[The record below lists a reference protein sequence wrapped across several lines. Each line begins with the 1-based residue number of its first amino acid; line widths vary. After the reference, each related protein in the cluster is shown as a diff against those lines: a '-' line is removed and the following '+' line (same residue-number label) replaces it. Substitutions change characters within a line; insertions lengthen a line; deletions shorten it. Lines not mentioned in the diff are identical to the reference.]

1 MSRRDI
7 YYWKCD
13 RPAAFHNTAIRGG
26 DAGEIAR
33 QLADALRAHFY
44 AREVS
49 VKPGAGQGNH
59 LTFEADVDGAAMFVR
74 VENGP
79 EKDGHLEIES
89 RIAEMVRATGVPVPK
104 VLGCDA
110 SRTTVPFAWQALE
123 LVAAADLNQCLKRGE
138 LDEARI
144 AFDIGAAVARWQALR
159 FPGFGVLEADTD
171 GALRGGHA
179 RYADYY
185 NLQLARHL
193 SFLVERQ
200 FLSGDERREIEREI
214 AGHNGLFEHAGGC
227 FVHKDLALWNVLG
240 TRDRIA
246 AFIDFD
252 DSIAGDEMD
261 DLSLLACFH
270 DAGFVGRAIEGYRSM
285 RPLPAEHERRLWLH
299 LARNMIVKAVI
310 RVGSGY
316 FDRDDGFFLI
326 AAGGSGRSLKET
338 TRARLSFALR
348 ALAEGWPV
356 ARLA

>member
-26 DAGEIAR
+26 DAGEVAR
-33 QLADALRAHFY
+33 QLEDAMRAHFA
-44 AREVS
+44 ARAADVR
-49 VKPGAGQGNH
+49 PGNGQGNH
-59 LTFEADVDGAAMFVR
+59 LTFIAAVDGKAMFVR

-79 EKDGHLEIES
+79 ERDGHLEIES
-89 RIAEMVRATGVPVPK
+89 RLAELVRGTGVPVPK

-110 SRTTVPFAWQALE
+110 SRSRVPFAWQALE
-123 LVAAADLNQCLKRGE
+123 LIAATDLNTCLKRGE

-144 AFDIGAAVARWQALR
+144 ARDIGAAVARWQSLR
-159 FPGFGVLEADTD
+159 FPGFGILEAGDD
-171 GALRGGHA
+171 GELRGGHA
-179 RYADYY
+179 RYAAYY
-185 NLQLARHL
+185 SLQLARHL

-200 FLSGDERREIEREI
+200 FLSVGERREIEREI
-214 AGHNGLFEHAGGC
+214 AAHADLLELAGGC

-240 TRDRIA
+240 TRNRIA

-252 DSIAGDEMD
+252 DSISGDEMD

-270 DAGFVGRAIEGYRSM
+270 DASFVSRAIEGYRSL

-299 LARNMIVKAVI
+299 LLRNMIVKAVI

-326 AAGGSGRSLKET
+326 ASGASGRSLKET
-338 TRARLSFALR
+338 TRARLAFAR
-348 ALAEGWPV
+348 QALAEGWPV